1 MRREPLKQADDCAK
15 TWRYAFYLLVPVFL
29 FGLTAAI
36 ASEKPQGEKAA
47 ATVEVRLSEYA
58 IEMPPTL
65 PAGPTTFLVR
75 NEGHK
80 SHSFKIEGPKIDGQL
95 EAIVRPGETGSLELT
110 LQPGEYKVYCP
121 IGSHAAKGM
130 TMTLVVSEKQGG

>member
-1 MRREPLKQADDCAK
+1 MKREPTKHGDDFAK
-15 TWRYAFYLLVPVFL
+15 TLRYVLYLLVPVFF
-29 FGLTAAI
+29 FGLTAATG
-36 ASEKPQGEKAA
+36 SENPQGEKTAA
-47 ATVEVRLSEYA
+47 RVEVHLSEYA
-58 IEMPPTL
+58 IQMPQTL

-80 SHSFKIEGPKIDGQL
+80 SHSFKIEGPKTGFQL
-95 EAIVRPGETGSLELT
+95 ETVVRPQETGSLEVT

-130 TMTLVVSEKQGG
+130 TMTLVVSEKQAG

>member
-1 MRREPLKQADDCAK
+1 MRRHC
-15 TWRYAFYLLVPVFL
+15 TFFLVPLFL
-29 FGLTAAI
+29 LGLAV
-36 ASEKPQGEKAA
+36 ASGSDKPQEQKTA

-58 IEMPPTL
+58 IAIPRTL

-80 SHSFKIEGPKIDGQL
+80 NHSFKIEGPGIDGML
-95 EAIVRPGETGSLELT
+95 AASVRPRETGSLQVT
-110 LQPGEYKVYCP
+110 LQPGDYPVYCP

-130 TMTLVVSEKQGG
+130 TMTLVVRATPAAP